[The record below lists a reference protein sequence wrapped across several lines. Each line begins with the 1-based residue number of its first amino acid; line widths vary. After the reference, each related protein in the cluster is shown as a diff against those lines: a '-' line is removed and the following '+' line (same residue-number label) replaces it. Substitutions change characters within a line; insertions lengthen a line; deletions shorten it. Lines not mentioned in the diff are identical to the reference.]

1 MYYKYPD
8 NYTFPACVSKDNA
21 HYCVRFQDL
30 PGCVAIG
37 DSLDDALKLGKES
50 LSLHLWGMEQDG
62 EDIPA
67 PTSMQDVHLEDGETL
82 CLLDVN
88 MFKIRAKM
96 DNHSIKKTLTI
107 PWYLNTLAEERK
119 INFSQLL
126 QGALRQRLGLD

>member
-1 MYYKYPD
+1 MAWEVWPVFVY
-8 NYTFPACVSKDNA
+8 
-21 HYCVRFQDL
+21 
-30 PGCVAIG
+30 
-37 DSLDDALKLGKES
+37 SLSRGTGGENQEDDDMA
-50 LSLHLWGMEQDG
+50 SLHLWGMEQDG

-96 DNHSIKKTLTI
+96 DNHSVKKTLTI